1 MVWLGAYIYDPFMR
15 GAERACFARWRAALL
30 EAAEGAVLDLGAGTG
45 VNLQHLAARVRTGEI
60 ERLVA
65 VEPDG
70 GMLRQLGPKA
80 QGLGIDVEQA
90 QAPAERLPFAD
101 ESFDVVVSTLVLCSV
116 TSVERSL
123 DEVRRVLRPGG
134 RLLFMEHV
142 AAEGRPERLK
152 WQRRVEPVW
161 KRIAGNCHLARQT
174 ERHIREAGFEVDDI
188 TRESIRKS
196 MPIVRPSIRGI
207 ARKS

>member
-15 GAERACFARWRAALL
+15 GAERACFARWRATLL
-30 EAAEGAVLDLGAGTG
+30 ETAEGAVLDLGAGTG
-45 VNLQHLAARVRTGEI
+45 VNLQHLAPRVHSGDI

-80 QGLGIDVEQA
+80 RELEVDVEQA

-116 TSVERSL
+116 TSVEQSL
-123 DEVRRVLRPGG
+123 AEVRRVLRPGG
-134 RLLFMEHV
+134 GLLFMEHV

-152 WQRRVEPVW
+152 WQQRVEPVW
-161 KRIAGNCHLARQT
+161 KRIAGNCHLTRRT
-174 ERHIREAGFEVDDI
+174 EQHILEAGFEMEDI

-196 MPIVRPSIRGI
+196 VPIVRPSIRGV
-207 ARKS
+207 ARKT